1 MTPIL
6 ILDEAQIELWEAV
19 AFYENRCAGLG
30 LDFEKEIKASLE
42 TIQQAPGRWPI
53 HLDGTR
59 RYLVHRF
66 PYFIVYLPQKGHLW
80 VVAFAHCRRR
90 PGYWSPRAKKAQP
103 RSRRRR
109 E

>member
-1 MTPIL
+1 MTPIA
-6 ILDEAQIELWEAV
+6 ILHEAEMELWEAV
-19 AFYENRCAGLG
+19 SFYEKRCARLG
-30 LDFEKEIKASLE
+30 LDFVNEIRAALE
-42 TIQQAPGRWPI
+42 IIQQSPARWPI

-66 PYFIVYLPQKGHLW
+66 PYFVVYLAYEDHIW

-90 PGYWSPRAKKAQP
+90 PGYWSPRAKKRQP
-103 RSRRRR
+103 RRPR